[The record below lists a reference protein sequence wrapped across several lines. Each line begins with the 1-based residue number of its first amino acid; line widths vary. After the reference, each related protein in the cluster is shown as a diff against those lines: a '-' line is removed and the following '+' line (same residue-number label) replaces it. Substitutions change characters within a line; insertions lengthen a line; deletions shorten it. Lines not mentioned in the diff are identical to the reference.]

1 MLVPFFKST
10 DKAFT
15 LLQGDCIEL
24 LNQFDFKFDMIFAD
38 PPYFLSNDGI
48 SVQSGK
54 MVSVNKGD
62 WDKSQGF
69 EKDNEFNRRW
79 LKACRE
85 HLTEDGTIWI
95 SGTFHNIFSV
105 AQMLTELEYK
115 ILNCITWA
123 KTNPP
128 PNLSCRY
135 FTHSTEFVIW
145 ARKSKKSSH
154 FYNYELMKTINGGTQ
169 MKDVWHLP
177 AIAPWEKSCGKHPT
191 QKPLSLLTRIIL
203 ASTKK
208 NAWILDPFTGSSTT
222 GIAANLANRRFLGI
236 DKEEEFLTIS
246 KNRKLEI
253 ENLRTAAKFR
263 QKIGGFNNKE
273 ELELFLVEEPKEEYK
288 TELNLT
294 KKKSSRLLNGS
305 V

>member
-1 MLVPFFKST
+1 MAIIPYFKSS

-15 LLQGDCIEL
+15 LLKGDNIEL

-54 MVSVNKGD
+54 MVSVNKGE
-62 WDKSQGF
+62 WDRSNGF
-69 EKDNEFNRRW
+69 EKDNEFNFSW
-79 LKACRE
+79 LKACKE
-85 HLTEDGTIWI
+85 HLTDNGTIWI

-105 AQMLTELEYK
+105 AQMLTELDYK

-135 FTHSTEFVIW
+135 FTHSTEFIIW
-145 ARKSKKSSH
+145 AKKNKKASH
-154 FYNYELMKTINGGTQ
+154 YFNYELMKSINGGTQ
-169 MKDVWHLP
+169 MKDVWNLP
-177 AIAPWEKSCGKHPT
+177 AIAQWEKSCGKHPT
-191 QKPLSLLTRIIL
+191 QKPLALLTRIIL

-222 GIAANLANRRFLGI
+222 GIAANLTNRRFLGI
-236 DKEEEFLTIS
+236 DKEEEFLNIS
-246 KNRKLEI
+246 KNRKLKI
-253 ENLRTAAKFR
+253 ENPQISGTYRKKL
-263 QKIGGFNNKE
+263 GGFVVQNQ
-273 ELELFLVEEPKEEYK
+273 LELFLANEPEIEYGRS
-288 TELNLT
+288 LNFD
-294 KKKSSRLLNGS
+294 
-305 V
+305 

>member
-1 MLVPFFKST
+1 MIKPYFRST

-15 LLQGDCIEL
+15 LLKGDCVEL

-54 MVSVNKGD
+54 MVSVNKGE
-62 WDKSQGF
+62 WDRSNGF
-69 EKDNEFNRRW
+69 EKDNEFNFKW
-79 LKACRE
+79 LKTCRE
-85 HLTEDGTIWI
+85 HLTDNGTIWI

-105 AQMLTELEYK
+105 AQMLTELDYK

-135 FTHSTEFVIW
+135 FTHSTEFIIW

-154 FYNYELMKTINGGTQ
+154 YYNYELMKTINGGTQ
-169 MKDVWHLP
+169 MKDVWNLP

-191 QKPLSLLTRIIL
+191 QKPLALLTRIIL
-203 ASTKK
+203 ASTTK

-222 GIAANLANRRFLGI
+222 GIAANLTNRKFLGI
-236 DKEEEFLTIS
+236 DKEEEFLKIS
-246 KNRKLEI
+246 ENRKLEI
-253 ENLRTAAKFR
+253 ENSQTYETYRKKL
-263 QKIGGFNNKE
+263 GGFVDKNQ
-273 ELELFLVEEPKEEYK
+273 LELFLTREPEAEYCRI
-288 TELNLT
+288 LDFL
-294 KKKSSRLLNGS
+294 
-305 V
+305 